1 MSALQPCLACRR
13 HVRVSE
19 TTCPFCQTAM
29 PEAAPRPMPTQRL
42 GRAATFAFG
51 AAVTMSAAG
60 CGQAST
66 PGNDAGNHAGND
78 AGTDAYVGALDA
90 AYGGPPVD
98 AATVDAAAEVDSGLV
113 AAYGGPP
120 LDSALPD
127 SGTLA
132 LYGAPPPPPTP
143 PER

>member
-13 HVRVSE
+13 HVRATEAS
-19 TTCPFCQTAM
+19 CPFCHAAVT
-29 PEAAPRPMPTQRL
+29 EVAPRPMPTQRL

-66 PGNDAGNHAGND
+66 PGTDANVVVETDAGFRGLDGAAYGGPPID
-78 AGTDAYVGALDA
+78 AAMEQDTGLVA

-98 AATVDAAAEVDSGLV
+98 AA
-113 AAYGGPP
+113 
-120 LDSALPD
+120 LPD
-127 SGTLA
+127 TGNLA